1 MKHTAHKRI
10 AHFKKRYKHIAAAFA
25 GAILMSSA
33 LLPGIPVASVDA
45 AMNPNVGNARDTS
58 AQKMKNENREES
70 SIGQKI
76 NSSKNPRNGSRSTV
90 SGSEARNLIKQS
102 LSRNKAL
109 KNPFQPAEN
118 GNAFYKPVQF
128 GASHD
133 PNSATAYS
141 SPAAKNRTDTS
152 VKPSS
157 DNKSDSSMASVS
169 STKNKSETS
178 TKSNSENK
186 SGTAKT
192 LSAKSKEKKKDTSP
206 EKPKSNSSDAASGS
220 DKHEAKQDSAA
231 KPDHEKKQSDTVP
244 TNYEKVLDIR
254 ATAYAPG
261 PLDNDQWGDK
271 TYMGTTIRPGVIAV
285 DPKVIPLGSRL
296 YVQYPDGHGE
306 YAVAEDTG
314 GAIKGNRID
323 IAMMNRGKASDFGI
337 QDVKVYVVSSPEKE

>member
-33 LLPGIPVASVDA
+33 LLPGIPIASVDA
-45 AMNPNVGNARDTS
+45 AMNPNAGNARDTS

-76 NSSKNPRNGSRSTV
+76 NSGKNPRNGSRPTV

-109 KNPFQPAEN
+109 KSSFQSAEN
-118 GNAFYKPVQF
+118 GNPFYKPVKS
-128 GASHD
+128 GISYAPS
-133 PNSATAYS
+133 PATAYS
-141 SPAAKNRTDTS
+141 PAANNKADTS
-152 VKPSS
+152 VKPNS
-157 DNKSDSSMASVS
+157 DNKSGSSMTSASF
-169 STKNKSETS
+169 TKNKSETS
-178 TKSNSENK
+178 TKSNSESK
-186 SGTAKT
+186 SDTAKT
-192 LSAKSKEKKKDTSP
+192 LPAKSKEKKKETSP
-206 EKPKSNSSDAASGS
+206 EKPKSNSSDAASEN
-220 DKHEAKQDSAA
+220 DKHKDKPESAA
-231 KPDHEKKQSDTVP
+231 KSNQEKKQSDTIP

-337 QDVKVYVVSSPEKE
+337 QDVKVYVVSSPEKK

>member
-33 LLPGIPVASVDA
+33 LLPGIPIASVDA

-70 SIGQKI
+70 SMGQQI
-76 NSSKNPRNGSRSTV
+76 NSSKNPRNGSRPNV

-102 LSRNKAL
+102 LNRNKAL
-109 KNPFQPAEN
+109 KSPFQPAEN
-118 GNAFYKPVQF
+118 GNTFYKPVKI
-128 GASHD
+128 GGSHV
-133 PNSATAYS
+133 PSPATAYS
-141 SPAAKNRTDTS
+141 SPATKNRADTS
-152 VKPSS
+152 VKPNS
-157 DNKSDSSMASVS
+157 DNKSDSSTSDS
-169 STKNKSETS
+169 STKNKSGAS
-178 TKSNSENK
+178 MKSSSENK
-186 SGTAKT
+186 SGAAKT
-192 LSAKSKEKKKDTSP
+192 LPAKSKENKKDTSS
-206 EKPKSNSSDAASGS
+206 EKPKANPSNAASAS
-220 DKHEAKQDSAA
+220 DKHEDKQGSAA
-231 KPDHEKKQSDTVP
+231 KSDQEKKQSDTIP

-296 YVQYPDGHGE
+296 YVKYPDGHGE